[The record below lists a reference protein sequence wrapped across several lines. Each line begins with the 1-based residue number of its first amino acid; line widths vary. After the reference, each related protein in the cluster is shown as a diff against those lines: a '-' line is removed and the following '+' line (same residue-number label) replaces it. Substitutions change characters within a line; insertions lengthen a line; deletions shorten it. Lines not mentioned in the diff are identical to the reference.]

1 MSDWTPEWKLTLDG
15 GLDYTNLTLSNVTIT
30 AGRTNIY
37 VQPQASYASFQVL
50 NLDQSSFPVG
60 VNDSVTISLK
70 DSTGTYVPIFGGFIT
85 DLSQVVQSAGAGG
98 ITQTFNIIALGAL
111 ARLPKALTEGVLAK
125 AGDGT
130 QIYTILEQVLFNR
143 WNQVPAAETW
153 SAYDPTTTWANAEN
167 NGLGEID
174 QPGDY
179 DLDARASSVT
189 NVYNLVA
196 QLANSGLGYLYEDA
210 QGRICYADSTHRAE
224 YLASNSFI
232 DISANTAYAA
242 GIKTITKTG
251 DVRNSVTI
259 KYKANQS
266 QEVSASDA
274 ASIAQYGELAQVI
287 STTLDKTADATTQ
300 ANYYL
305 ALRAYPQAQFDS
317 ITFPL
322 ANPEIDDS
330 DRDNLINI
338 FMGMPIKITDL
349 PANMNDS
356 QFEGFVEGWTFRAGY
371 NSLSLTLNLS
381 PAAYSIQSMR
391 WNGVGATELWTTITP
406 TLDWE
411 QATIVSQKEK
421 YGNDN

>member
-1 MSDWTPEWKLTLDG
+1 MSNWTPEWKLTIDG
-15 GLDYTNLTLSNVTIT
+15 GLDYTNLTLSNVVIT

-37 VQPQASYASFQVL
+37 TQPQASYASFQVL
-50 NLDQSSFPVG
+50 NLDESSFPVRIK
-60 VNDSVTISLK
+60 DSVTISLK
-70 DSTGTYVPIFGGFIT
+70 DSSGTYVPIFGGEIT
-85 DLSQVVQSAGAGG
+85 DLSQVVETAGANG

-111 ARLPKALTEGVLAK
+111 ARLPKALTAGVLSK
-125 AGDGT
+125 AGDGD
-130 QIYTILEQVLFNR
+130 QIYTILSALLFNQ
-143 WNQVPAAETW
+143 WNAVPAAETW
-153 SAYDPTTTWANAEN
+153 AAYDSTTTWATAEN
-167 NGLGEID
+167 NGLGQID

-179 DLDARASSVT
+179 ELDARSSAVT
-189 NVYNLVA
+189 NVYDLVA

-210 QGRICYADSTHRAE
+210 SGRICYADSTHRAE
-224 YLASNSFI
+224 YLAANSFI

-242 GIKTITKTG
+242 GIQTITRSG
-251 DVRNSVTI
+251 DVRNKMTI

-266 QEVSASDA
+266 SEVTASDA

-287 STTLDKTADATTQ
+287 STTLDKTADATSQ

-305 ALRAYPQAQFDS
+305 ALRAYPQAQFNS

-330 DRDNLINI
+330 DRDNLINT

-349 PANMNDS
+349 PANMVNG
-356 QFEGFVEGWTFRAGY
+356 QFEGFVEGWTFRATY
-371 NSLSLTLNLS
+371 NGLSITLNLS

-391 WNGVGATELWTTITP
+391 WNGVGATEIWNTISP

-411 QATIVSQKEK
+411 QATIVS
-421 YGNDN
+421 